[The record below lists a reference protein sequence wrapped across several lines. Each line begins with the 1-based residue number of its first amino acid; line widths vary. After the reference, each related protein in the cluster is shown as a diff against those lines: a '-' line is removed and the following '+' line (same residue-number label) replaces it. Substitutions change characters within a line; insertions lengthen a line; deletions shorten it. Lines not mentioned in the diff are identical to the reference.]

1 MTRIAPITRGGL
13 LPLTMLLLLGWPSA
27 VLLPA
32 LSAPAA
38 GQDSPAAAA
47 QRLEQQWRESGD
59 PELVRRAERSAA
71 RRAVREERER
81 AEDAAGAALFAEY
94 RDPLTP
100 KRVDRVSVATKRD
113 LDLGLLDAEERAS
126 LPPWKGLATPRRLE
140 AGDPTYPGSAAIL
153 ERHGCH
159 ITAATSAGIEV
170 SAPDTGPTLNGS
182 LLTADCPHG
191 IRVSSLYI
199 DPTRARFTARLPDW
213 ANVLD
218 LGAGGGAT
226 ARFEIDPQG
235 VRKASYDWIRQNH
248 KLSMEFLLPADAP
261 LVNGQWPEALA
272 ILRDAAKAIS
282 SRAGTPAHP

>member
-13 LPLTMLLLLGWPSA
+13 LPLTMRLLAWPLA

-32 LSAPAA
+32 LSVPAA

-47 QRLEQQWRESGD
+47 QRQEQQWRESGD
-59 PELVRRAERSAA
+59 PDLVRRAETLAA
-71 RRAVREERER
+71 RRAALEERAR
-81 AEDAAGAALFAEY
+81 KEDAARAALFVEY

-100 KRVDRVSVATKRD
+100 KRVDRVSITAKRD
-113 LDLGLLDAEERAS
+113 LDLGLQDAEERAN

-159 ITAATSAGIEV
+159 ITAVVSAGIEV
-170 SAPDTGPTLNGS
+170 SAPDTAPTLKGS
-182 LLTADCPHG
+182 LLTADCPQG

-199 DPTRARFTARLPDW
+199 DPTGARFTTRLPDW

-235 VRKASYDWIRQNH
+235 VRKASYDWIWQNH

-261 LVNGQWPEALA
+261 LVNGQWPEALV

-282 SRAGTPAHP
+282 SRAGTPLTR